1 LWPDRCGWER
11 TDGASSA
18 EEKSG
23 MIEPALALVE
33 TNSIAAGILAG
44 DAMVKKATVQL
55 LEARSI
61 CPGKYMVLIGGEI
74 GPVRESFQVGVA
86 TAADALVDQLLLPNV
101 HRSVF
106 PALMSAAAPRNDEA
120 LGIIETV
127 TAAICIV
134 AADAAAKATAIQ
146 LLEIRLANGL
156 GGKSFV
162 LMEGTVA
169 DVEAS
174 VAAGIELV
182 KREGLLVRQVV
193 IPQLH
198 EQMRAKIL

>member
-1 LWPDRCGWER
+1 
-11 TDGASSA
+11 
-18 EEKSG
+18 
-23 MIEPALALVE
+23 MEPAIALLE
-33 TNSIAAGILAG
+33 FNSIAAGIYTG
-44 DAMVKKATVQL
+44 DAMVKKADVTL
-55 LEARSI
+55 LDARSI

-86 TAADALVDQLLLPNV
+86 TAADTLVDQLLLPNV

-106 PALMSAAAPRNDEA
+106 PALMSAAPPRNDEA

-174 VAAGIELV
+174 VAAGVELV

>member
-1 LWPDRCGWER
+1 L
-11 TDGASSA
+11 DGSQK
-18 EEKSG
+18 ETGEDTG
-23 MIEPALALVE
+23 MMEPAIALIE

-44 DAMVKKATVQL
+44 DAMVKKAEVQI
-55 LEARSI
+55 LEARPI

-74 GPVRESFQVGVA
+74 GPVRESYQVGIV
-86 TAADALVDQLLLPNV
+86 TAADTLVDQLLLPNV
-101 HRSVF
+101 HLSVF
-106 PALMSAAAPRNDEA
+106 PALMSAAPPRNDDA
-120 LGIIETV
+120 LGIVETV
-127 TAAICIV
+127 TAAVCIV
-134 AADAAAKATAIQ
+134 AADAAAKATDVQ

-169 DVEAS
+169 DVQVSVEAG
-174 VAAGIELV
+174 VELV
-182 KREGLLVRQVV
+182 RQEGLLIRQVV

>member
-1 LWPDRCGWER
+1 
-11 TDGASSA
+11 
-18 EEKSG
+18 
-23 MIEPALALVE
+23 MIEPAIALVE
-33 TNSIAAGILAG
+33 TNSIATGILVG
-44 DAMVKKATVQL
+44 DAMVKKAEVQI

-61 CPGKYMVLIGGEI
+61 CPGKYMVLVGGEV
-74 GPVRESFQVGVA
+74 GPVSESFQVGVA
-86 TAADALVDQLLLPNV
+86 TAADTLVDQLFLPNA
-101 HRSVF
+101 HRSLF
-106 PALMSAAAPRNDEA
+106 PALMSAAPLRRDEA

-134 AADAAAKATAIQ
+134 AADAAAKAAGVQ

-162 LMEGTVA
+162 LMEGTVP

-174 VAAGIELV
+174 VAAGVELV
-182 KREGLLVRQVV
+182 KQEGLLIRQVI

-198 EQMRAKIL
+198 DQMRNKIL

>member
-1 LWPDRCGWER
+1 
-11 TDGASSA
+11 
-18 EEKSG
+18 
-23 MIEPALALVE
+23 MIEPALALIE

-44 DAMVKKATVQL
+44 DTMVKKAVVQL
-55 LEARSI
+55 LEARSV
-61 CPGKYMVLIGGEI
+61 CPGKYIVVVAGEV
-74 GPVRESFQVGVA
+74 GPVRESWQVGMA
-86 TAADALVDQLLLPNV
+86 AAADTLVDQLLLPNA
-101 HRSVF
+101 HPALF
-106 PALMSAAAPRNDEA
+106 PALMTASVPRCDEA

-134 AADAAAKATAIQ
+134 AADAAAKAADVQ

-162 LMEGTVA
+162 LMEGSVA

-174 VAAGIELV
+174 VAAGVALV
-182 KREGLLVRQVV
+182 KQEGLLIRQVI

>member
-1 LWPDRCGWER
+1 ML
-11 TDGASSA
+11 
-18 EEKSG
+18 
-23 MIEPALALVE
+23 EPALALIE
-33 TNSIAAGILAG
+33 TNSVAAGILAG
-44 DAMVKKATVQL
+44 DTMVKKAFVQL
-55 LEARSI
+55 LEARPV
-61 CPGKYMVLIGGEI
+61 CPGKYIVVIAGETE
-74 GPVRESFQVGVA
+74 PVRESWQVGLA
-86 TAADALVDQLLLPNV
+86 AAADALVDNLLLPNV

-106 PALMSAAAPRNDEA
+106 PALMSATPPRQDEA

-134 AADAAAKATAIQ
+134 AADAAAKAADVQ

-156 GGKSFV
+156 GGKSYV

-169 DVEAS
+169 EVEAA
-174 VAAGIELV
+174 VAAGVALT
-182 KREGLLVRQVV
+182 KQEGLLIRQVI

>member
-1 LWPDRCGWER
+1 
-11 TDGASSA
+11 
-18 EEKSG
+18 
-23 MIEPALALVE
+23 
-33 TNSIAAGILAG
+33 
-44 DAMVKKATVQL
+44 MVKKAVVDL
-55 LEARSI
+55 LEARPI
-61 CPGKYMVLIGGEI
+61 CPGKYLVLIGGEV
-74 GPVRESFQVGVA
+74 GPVRESYQVG
-86 TAADALVDQLLLPNV
+86 TAAAGDTLVDRLLLPNV

-106 PALMSAAAPRNDEA
+106 PALMSATPSRGDEA

-127 TAAICIV
+127 TAAVCIV
-134 AADAAAKATAIQ
+134 AADAAVKAADVQ

-174 VAAGIELV
+174 VAAGVELV
-182 KREGLLVRQVV
+182 KQEGLLIRKVV

-198 EQMRAKIL
+198 EQMRARIL

>member
-1 LWPDRCGWER
+1 
-11 TDGASSA
+11 
-18 EEKSG
+18 
-23 MIEPALALVE
+23 V
-33 TNSIAAGILAG
+33 
-44 DAMVKKATVQL
+44 VQL

-74 GPVRESFQVGVA
+74 GPVRESWQVGVA
-86 TAADALVDQLLLPNV
+86 AAADTLVDELLLPNV
-101 HRSVF
+101 HQSVF
-106 PALMSAAAPRNDEA
+106 PALMSATPPRGDEA
-120 LGIIETV
+120 LGIVETV
-127 TAAICIV
+127 TAAVCIV
-134 AADAAAKATAIQ
+134 ASDAAVKAADVQ

-174 VAAGIELV
+174 VAAGVELV
-182 KREGLLVRQVV
+182 KQEGLLIRQVI

-198 EQMRAKIL
+198 QQMRAKVL

>member
-1 LWPDRCGWER
+1 V
-11 TDGASSA
+11 
-18 EEKSG
+18 
-23 MIEPALALVE
+23 MEPAIALVE

-44 DAMVKKATVQL
+44 DAMVKKAVVEL
-55 LEARSI
+55 MEARSI
-61 CPGKYMVLIGGEI
+61 CPGKYMVLIGGEV
-74 GPVRESFQVGVA
+74 GPVREAFDVGVS
-86 TAADALVDQLLLPNV
+86 TAADTLVDQLLLPNV

-106 PALMSAAAPRNDEA
+106 PALMSATPPRGDEA
-120 LGIIETV
+120 LGIIETI
-127 TAAICIV
+127 TAAVCIV
-134 AADAAAKATAIQ
+134 AADAAVKAADVQ

-174 VAAGIELV
+174 VAAGVELV
-182 KREGLLVRQVV
+182 RQEGLLVRQVI

-198 EQMRAKIL
+198 EQMRARIL

>member
-1 LWPDRCGWER
+1 
-11 TDGASSA
+11 
-18 EEKSG
+18 
-23 MIEPALALVE
+23 MMEPAIGLVE

-44 DAMVKKATVQL
+44 DAMVKKAAVQL
-55 LEARSI
+55 LEARPV
-61 CPGKYMVLIGGEI
+61 CPGKYMVLIGGEV
-74 GPVRESFQVGVA
+74 GPVRESYEVGLA
-86 TAADALVDQLLLPNV
+86 AAADALVDQLLLPNA
-101 HRSVF
+101 HPSIF
-106 PALMSAAAPRNDEA
+106 PALMSAVPVRGDEA

-127 TAAICIV
+127 TAAVCII
-134 AADAAAKATAIQ
+134 AADAAVKAADVQ

-169 DVEAS
+169 DVEAAM
-174 VAAGIELV
+174 AAGLRLV
-182 KREGLLVRQVV
+182 QEAGLLVRHVI

>member
-1 LWPDRCGWER
+1 
-11 TDGASSA
+11 
-18 EEKSG
+18 
-23 MIEPALALVE
+23 MIEPAIALVE

-44 DAMVKKATVQL
+44 DSMMKKAVVQL
-55 LEARSI
+55 LEARAI

-86 TAADALVDQLLLPNV
+86 AATDTLVDQLLLPNV

-106 PALMSAAAPRNDEA
+106 PALMSAAPPRGDEA

-127 TAAICIV
+127 TAAVCIV
-134 AADAAAKATAIQ
+134 AADAAAKATEVQ

-174 VAAGIELV
+174 VAAGVELV
-182 KREGLLVRQVV
+182 KQEGLLVRQVV

-198 EQMRAKIL
+198 EHMRAMIL

>member
-1 LWPDRCGWER
+1 M
-11 TDGASSA
+11 
-18 EEKSG
+18 K
-23 MIEPALALVE
+23 EPAIALVE
-33 TNSIAAGILAG
+33 TNSIAVGILAG
-44 DAMVKKATVQL
+44 DAMVKKAVVQL

-61 CPGKYMVLIGGEI
+61 CPGKYMVLVGGEV
-74 GPVRESFQVGVA
+74 GPVRESFEVGVH

-101 HRSVF
+101 DRSVF
-106 PALMSAAAPRNDEA
+106 PALMSATPPRGDEA
-120 LGIIETV
+120 LGIIETI
-127 TAAICIV
+127 TAAVCIV
-134 AADAAAKATAIQ
+134 AADAAVKAADVQ

-174 VAAGIELV
+174 VAAGVELV
-182 KREGLLVRQVV
+182 RQEGLLVRQVI

-198 EQMRAKIL
+198 EQMRARIL